1 MKANKGFKRLLTL
14 AIMICMVLAMSLP
27 ALATGTQDAQGNT
40 AVQQDKTGVLQ
51 VVTGVK
57 DKETGKFIPVQ
68 AGTGFLVNNQNMVTC
83 SHVANFNFSEDEIKK
98 YITEELGLTEK
109 QANERKII
117 QVSVYRD
124 QVITA
129 TVLTKSDEADLAIL
143 KLEQP
148 LQNRTYLKINTAE
161 IQPTAPCYTLGF
173 PGLVGAIIDKNT
185 YTSDDVAVNFGMVNR
200 LGSEGTVSSIVHTAR
215 MPSGGSGGPLVDY
228 AGNVIGITQMSHSE
242 DNTKV
247 DYMTAIAVSE
257 LVNMMKPLA
266 IEYTEVVDSG
276 VPSTPVSEI
285 DSNPDSESILEL
297 DSTLEKVDKSALQ
310 SAIDEAAN
318 PDTKG
323 KKKELVDEFNDAIDG
338 AKRINDKADATQHE
352 VTEAASRLTKALKDL
367 NNDTPSPGIPLPAI
381 IAIIAAVII
390 LVIVIILLKPRK
402 KAEPPVYGPGPDLG
416 GYPGGSTAGVPGG
429 SGYEPAGG
437 FDYVGK
443 PEAGTTVLGGGA
455 ADTTVLSGD
464 SNATTVLSGG
474 GNFGTLTRTK
484 TNERVTI
491 SREQFKIG
499 RERSRVDYCI
509 NDNPAVGR
517 LHAIILN
524 RNGSTYVVDQN
535 STNCTFV
542 NSVRASA
549 NQEVRLNNG
558 DKVTFADEEFTYNAF

>member
-257 LVNMMKPLA
+257 LVNMMKPLG

-416 GYPGGSTAGVPGG
+416 GYPGGSTAGV
-429 SGYEPAGG
+429 GYNCSERRQQRH
-437 FDYVGK
+437 DR
-443 PEAGTTVLGGGA
+443 PERRRKLWYP
-455 ADTTVLSGD
+455 DPY
-464 SNATTVLSGG
+464 
-474 GNFGTLTRTK
+474 
-484 TNERVTI
+484 
-491 SREQFKIG
+491 Q
-499 RERSRVDYCI
+499 
-509 NDNPAVGR
+509 
-517 LHAIILN
+517 
-524 RNGSTYVVDQN
+524 DQ
-535 STNCTFV
+535 
-542 NSVRASA
+542 
-549 NQEVRLNNG
+549 
-558 DKVTFADEEFTYNAF
+558 

>member
-257 LVNMMKPLA
+257 LVNMMKPLG

-276 VPSTPVSEI
+276 VPPTPVSEI

>member
-1 MKANKGFKRLLTL
+1 M
-14 AIMICMVLAMSLP
+14 
-27 ALATGTQDAQGNT
+27 
-40 AVQQDKTGVLQ
+40 
-51 VVTGVK
+51 
-57 DKETGKFIPVQ
+57 
-68 AGTGFLVNNQNMVTC
+68 
-83 SHVANFNFSEDEIKK
+83 
-98 YITEELGLTEK
+98 
-109 QANERKII
+109 
-117 QVSVYRD
+117 
-124 QVITA
+124 
-129 TVLTKSDEADLAIL
+129 ADLTGG
-143 KLEQP
+143 ENGQF
-148 LQNRTYLKINTAE
+148 RVYSAE
-161 IQPTAPCYTLGF
+161 TETFMKPVAAAMPAKNYQLFSLSSNLTAPDGF
-173 PGLVGAIIDKNT
+173 SHASV
-185 YTSDDVAVNFGMVNR
+185 
-200 LGSEGTVSSIVHTAR
+200 
-215 MPSGGSGGPLVDY
+215 
-228 AGNVIGITQMSHSE
+228 VIGGETIH
-242 DNTKV
+242 
-247 DYMTAIAVSE
+247 
-257 LVNMMKPLA
+257 
-266 IEYTEVVDSG
+266 
-276 VPSTPVSEI
+276 
-285 DSNPDSESILEL
+285 
-297 DSTLEKVDKSALQ
+297 
-310 SAIDEAAN
+310 
-318 PDTKG
+318 
-323 KKKELVDEFNDAIDG
+323 
-338 AKRINDKADATQHE
+338 
-352 VTEAASRLTKALKDL
+352 ALKDL

>member
-98 YITEELGLTEK
+98 YITEELGLTE
-109 QANERKII
+109 
-117 QVSVYRD
+117 D

-257 LVNMMKPLA
+257 LVNMMKPLG

-338 AKRINDKADATQHE
+338 AKRIKDKADSTQHE

>member
-257 LVNMMKPLA
+257 LVNMMKPLG

-276 VPSTPVSEI
+276 FPSTPVSEI
-285 DSNPDSESILEL
+285 DSYPDSESILEL

>member
-1 MKANKGFKRLLTL
+1 MDTFITWFTFAVVYGTILSISACGEIINEKAGHLNLGIPG
-14 AIMICMVLAMSLP
+14 IM
-27 ALATGTQDAQGNT
+27 
-40 AVQQDKTGVLQ
+40 
-51 VVTGVK
+51 
-57 DKETGKFIPVQ
+57 
-68 AGTGFLVNNQNMVTC
+68 
-83 SHVANFNFSEDEIKK
+83 
-98 YITEELGLTEK
+98 
-109 QANERKII
+109 
-117 QVSVYRD
+117 
-124 QVITA
+124 
-129 TVLTKSDEADLAIL
+129 
-143 KLEQP
+143 
-148 LQNRTYLKINTAE
+148 YL
-161 IQPTAPCYTLGF
+161 
-173 PGLVGAIIDKNT
+173 
-185 YTSDDVAVNFGMVNR
+185 
-200 LGSEGTVSSIVHTAR
+200 
-215 MPSGGSGGPLVDY
+215 
-228 AGNVIGITQMSHSE
+228 
-242 DNTKV
+242 
-247 DYMTAIAVSE
+247 
-257 LVNMMKPLA
+257 
-266 IEYTEVVDSG
+266 SG
-276 VPSTPVSEI
+276 VVSYI
-285 DSNPDSESILEL
+285 
-297 DSTLEKVDKSALQ
+297 A
-310 SAIDEAAN
+310 
-318 PDTKG
+318 
-323 KKKELVDEFNDAIDG
+323 
-338 AKRINDKADATQHE
+338 
-352 VTEAASRLTKALKDL
+352 TKAYE
-367 NNDTPSPGIPLPAI
+367 G
-381 IAIIAAVII
+381 AVEEP